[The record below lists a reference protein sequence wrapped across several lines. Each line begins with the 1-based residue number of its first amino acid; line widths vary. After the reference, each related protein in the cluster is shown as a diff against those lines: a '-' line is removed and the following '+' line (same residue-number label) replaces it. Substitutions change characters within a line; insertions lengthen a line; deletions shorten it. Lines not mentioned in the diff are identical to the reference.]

1 MQLDH
6 IFEWVDSNK
15 QLGEGGVAEDKVRT
29 LLTSRRMHWTVEVV
43 ADPRMEMGKEGWLQW
58 DVCQSAA
65 AVKRVCCADCS
76 GEGDMEKEKRKR
88 KR

>member
-1 MQLDH
+1 
-6 IFEWVDSNK
+6 
-15 QLGEGGVAEDKVRT
+15 
-29 LLTSRRMHWTVEVV
+29 MHWTVEVV